1 MNKEKKYLTLEE
13 AEKIVDDM
21 YQKRWEECGVEVEN
35 TIYMG
40 NLDKLEYTELEKASL
55 LLLRTELRLKRKN
68 KQLKEQLETGE
79 QQYNHLVEE
88 KEELQEQLSS
98 IAFQLEKQKKILDK
112 ANKKIEKMFH
122 DGDEYKVIDN
132 LIELQKILDIDKGE

>member
-1 MNKEKKYLTLEE
+1 MNEKFYSIGRGSLNINGKFYYGLDYQITDLMINLEQE
-13 AEKIVDDM
+13 
-21 YQKRWEECGVEVEN
+21 
-35 TIYMG
+35 
-40 NLDKLEYTELEKASL
+40 
-55 LLLRTELRLKRKN
+55 N

-98 IAFQLEKQKKILDK
+98 IAFQLEKQKEILEK
-112 ANKKIEKMFH
+112 ANKKIEKMFD
-122 DGDEYKVIDN
+122 DGDENKVIDD